1 MVSSPKMLLPGG
13 AGLLLG
19 AALAALAGALGA
31 GPALAGLAAAAAADR
46 KSVV

>member
-31 GPALAGLAAAAAADR
+31 GPRWPALQPQPR
-46 KSVV
+46 P